1 MQRKKILTKFNSK
14 VASMKLLRL
23 IPSNT
28 NFDFLKLR
36 NYAFIFSTV
45 IILGT
50 LLSLL
55 FNNLNYG
62 IDFKGGILL
71 ELRSKNIN
79 SSNINDLRGKIS
91 SLDAGE
97 VSIQNFGKK
106 TDFLVR
112 IQKQDGDEK
121 QQIIMIEKVKSITK
135 NDYEVRRSEFV
146 GPVVGDELKTAGMLA
161 VGLALISIMVY
172 IWFRFEWQFSIAAII
187 ALTHDVVTTVGLF
200 SILQLEFNLATI
212 AAILT
217 TAGYSI
223 NDTVVIFDRVREN
236 LRRYKSKDHYFIYNK
251 SINETLSR
259 TVITSVT
266 TLLALI
272 IIFFFGGA
280 VLSDFALAMI
290 WGVLIGTFSSIF
302 VAVAILTF
310 FNIDKGDLV
319 EDEKNVPE
327 YERNN

>member
-1 MQRKKILTKFNSK
+1 
-14 VASMKLLRL
+14 MKLLRL

-28 NFDFLKLR
+28 NIDFLSIKKF
-36 NYAFIFSTV
+36 AFLFSILV
-45 IILGT
+45 ILGT
-50 LLSLL
+50 FLSLFL
-55 FNNLNYG
+55 NNLNYG

-71 ELRSKNIN
+71 EVRAKNYEK
-79 SSNINDLRGKIS
+79 SNINELRNKV
-91 SLDAGE
+91 LTLKAGE
-97 VSIQNFGKK
+97 ISIQKFGKEG
-106 TDFLVR
+106 DYLIR
-112 IQKQDGDEK
+112 IQKQEGDQK
-121 QQIIMIEKVKSITK
+121 QQIAMIEKVKLLID
-135 NDYEVRRSEFV
+135 NDYSIRRSEFV
-146 GPVVGDELKTAGMLA
+146 GPTVGDELKIAGIYAVSLSLLA
-161 VGLALISIMVY
+161 IMVY

-187 ALTHDVVTTVGLF
+187 ALIHDVISTVGLF
-200 SILQLEFNLATI
+200 SFLQLEFNLATI

-236 LRRYKSKDHYFIYNK
+236 LRRYKSKDHYYIYNK

-266 TLLALI
+266 TLIALF

-302 VAVAILTF
+302 VAVSILTF
-310 FNIDKGDLV
+310 FDINKGEKV
-319 EDEKNVPE
+319 EDQSNVPE
-327 YERNN
+327 YERDN

>member
-1 MQRKKILTKFNSK
+1 
-14 VASMKLLRL
+14 MKLLRL

-28 NFDFLKLR
+28 NIDFLSIKKF
-36 NYAFIFSTV
+36 AFLFSILV
-45 IILGT
+45 ITGT
-50 LLSLL
+50 FLSLFL
-55 FNNLNYG
+55 NNLNYG

-71 ELRSKNIN
+71 EVRAKNYEK
-79 SSNINDLRGKIS
+79 SNINELRNKI
-91 SLDAGE
+91 LTLKAGE
-97 VSIQNFGKK
+97 ISIQKFGKEG
-106 TDFLVR
+106 DYLIR
-112 IQKQDGDEK
+112 IQKQEGDQK
-121 QQIIMIEKVKSITK
+121 QQIAMIEKVKLLID
-135 NDYEVRRSEFV
+135 NDYSIRRSEFV
-146 GPVVGDELKTAGMLA
+146 GPTVGDELKIAGIYAVSLSLLA
-161 VGLALISIMVY
+161 IMVY

-187 ALTHDVVTTVGLF
+187 ALIHDVISTVGLF
-200 SILQLEFNLATI
+200 SFLQLEFNLATI

-236 LRRYKSKDHYFIYNK
+236 LRRYKSKDHYYIYNK

-266 TLLALI
+266 TLIALF

-302 VAVAILTF
+302 VAVSILTF
-310 FNIDKGDLV
+310 FDINKGEKV
-319 EDEKNVPE
+319 EDQSNVPE
-327 YERNN
+327 YERDN

>member
-1 MQRKKILTKFNSK
+1 
-14 VASMKLLRL
+14 MKLLRL
-23 IPSNT
+23 IQSNT
-28 NFDFLKLR
+28 NIDFLSIKKF
-36 NYAFIFSTV
+36 AFLFSIL
-45 IILGT
+45 IISGT
-50 LLSLL
+50 FLSLF

-71 ELRSKNIN
+71 EVRAKNYEK
-79 SSNINDLRGKIS
+79 SNINELRNKV
-91 SLDAGE
+91 LTLKAGE
-97 VSIQNFGKK
+97 TSIQKFGKEG
-106 TDFLVR
+106 DYLIR
-112 IQKQDGDEK
+112 IQKQEGDQK
-121 QQIIMIEKVKSITK
+121 QQIAMIEKVKLLID
-135 NDYEVRRSEFV
+135 NDYSIRRSEFV
-146 GPVVGDELKTAGMLA
+146 GPTVGDELKVAGIYAVSLSLLA
-161 VGLALISIMVY
+161 IMVY

-187 ALTHDVVTTVGLF
+187 ALIHDVISTIGLF
-200 SILQLEFNLATI
+200 SFLQLEFNLATI

-236 LRRYKSKDHYFIYNK
+236 LRRYKSKDHYYIYNK

-266 TLLALI
+266 TLIALF

-302 VAVAILTF
+302 VAVSILTF
-310 FNIDKGDLV
+310 FDINKGEKV
-319 EDEKNVPE
+319 EDQSNVPE
-327 YERNN
+327 YERDN

>member
-1 MQRKKILTKFNSK
+1 
-14 VASMKLLRL
+14 MKLLRL

-28 NFDFLKLR
+28 NIDFLSIKKFAYLFSILIISGT
-36 NYAFIFSTV
+36 FI
-45 IILGT
+45 
-50 LLSLL
+50 SLF

-71 ELRSKNIN
+71 EVRAKNVQK
-79 SSNINDLRGKIS
+79 SNINELRQKV
-91 SLDAGE
+91 LTLNAGE
-97 VSIQNFGKK
+97 ISIQNFGKEG
-106 TDFLVR
+106 DFLIR
-112 IQKQDGDEK
+112 IQKQDGDQK
-121 QQIIMIEKVKSITK
+121 QQIAMIEKVQTLINRDYSI
-135 NDYEVRRSEFV
+135 RRSEFV
-146 GPVVGDELKTAGMLA
+146 GPTVGDELKAAGIYAVSLSLLA
-161 VGLALISIMVY
+161 IMIY

-187 ALTHDVVTTVGLF
+187 ALIHDVISTIGLF
-200 SILQLEFNLATI
+200 SVLQLEFNLATI

-236 LRRYKSKDHYFIYNK
+236 LRRYKSKDHYYIYNK

-266 TLLALI
+266 TLIALF

-302 VAVAILTF
+302 VAVSILTF
-310 FNIDKGDLV
+310 FDINKGEKV
-319 EDEKNVPE
+319 EDQTNVPE
-327 YERNN
+327 YERDN

>member
-1 MQRKKILTKFNSK
+1 
-14 VASMKLLRL
+14 MKLLRL

-28 NFDFLKLR
+28 NIDFLSIKKF
-36 NYAFIFSTV
+36 AFLFSIL
-45 IILGT
+45 IISGT
-50 LLSLL
+50 FLSLF

-71 ELRSKNIN
+71 EVRAKNYEK
-79 SSNINDLRGKIS
+79 SNINELRNKV
-91 SLDAGE
+91 LTLKAGE
-97 VSIQNFGKK
+97 TSIQKFGKEG
-106 TDFLVR
+106 DYLIR
-112 IQKQDGDEK
+112 IQKQEGDQK
-121 QQIIMIEKVKSITK
+121 QQIAMIEKVKLLID
-135 NDYEVRRSEFV
+135 NDYSIRRSEFV
-146 GPVVGDELKTAGMLA
+146 GPTVGDELKIAGIYAVSLSLLA
-161 VGLALISIMVY
+161 IMVY

-187 ALTHDVVTTVGLF
+187 ALIHDVISTVGLF
-200 SILQLEFNLATI
+200 SFLQLEFNLATI

-236 LRRYKSKDHYFIYNK
+236 LRRYKSKDHYYIYNK

-266 TLLALI
+266 TLIALL

-302 VAVAILTF
+302 VAVSILTF
-310 FNIDKGDLV
+310 FDINKGEKV
-319 EDEKNVPE
+319 EDQSNVPE
-327 YERNN
+327 YERDN

>member
-1 MQRKKILTKFNSK
+1 
-14 VASMKLLRL
+14 MKLLRL

-28 NFDFLKLR
+28 NIDFLSIKKF
-36 NYAFIFSTV
+36 AFLFSILV
-45 IILGT
+45 ISGT
-50 LLSLL
+50 FLSLFL
-55 FNNLNYG
+55 KNLNYG

-71 ELRSKNIN
+71 EVRAKNYEK
-79 SSNINDLRGKIS
+79 SNINELRNKV
-91 SLDAGE
+91 LTLKAGE
-97 VSIQNFGKK
+97 ISIQKFGKEG
-106 TDFLVR
+106 DYLIR
-112 IQKQDGDEK
+112 IQKQEGDQK
-121 QQIIMIEKVKSITK
+121 QQIAMIEKVKILID
-135 NDYEVRRSEFV
+135 NDYSIRRSEFV
-146 GPVVGDELKTAGMLA
+146 GPTVGDELKIAGIYAVSLSLLA
-161 VGLALISIMVY
+161 IMVY

-187 ALTHDVVTTVGLF
+187 ALIHDVISTVGLF
-200 SILQLEFNLATI
+200 SFLQLEFNLATI

-236 LRRYKSKDHYFIYNK
+236 LRRYKSKDHYYIYNK

-266 TLLALI
+266 TLIALF

-302 VAVAILTF
+302 VAVSILTF
-310 FNIDKGDLV
+310 FDINKGEKV
-319 EDEKNVPE
+319 EDQSNVPE
-327 YERNN
+327 YERDN

>member
-1 MQRKKILTKFNSK
+1 
-14 VASMKLLRL
+14 MKLLRL

-28 NFDFLKLR
+28 NIDFLSIKKF
-36 NYAFIFSTV
+36 AFLFSIL
-45 IILGT
+45 IISGT
-50 LLSLL
+50 FVSLF

-71 ELRSKNIN
+71 EVRAKNVQK
-79 SSNINDLRGKIS
+79 SNINELRQKV
-91 SLDAGE
+91 LTLNAGE
-97 VSIQNFGKK
+97 ISIQNFGKEG
-106 TDFLVR
+106 DFLIR
-112 IQKQDGDEK
+112 IQKQDGDQK
-121 QQIIMIEKVKSITK
+121 QQIAMIEKVQTLINSDYSI
-135 NDYEVRRSEFV
+135 RRSEFV
-146 GPVVGDELKTAGMLA
+146 GPTVGDELKAAGIYAVSLSLLA
-161 VGLALISIMVY
+161 IMVY
-172 IWFRFEWQFSIAAII
+172 IWLRFEWQFSIAAII
-187 ALTHDVVTTVGLF
+187 ALIHDVISTIGLF
-200 SILQLEFNLATI
+200 SVLQLEFNLATI

-236 LRRYKSKDHYFIYNK
+236 LRRYKSKDHYYIYNK

-266 TLLALI
+266 TLIALF

-302 VAVAILTF
+302 VAVSILTF
-310 FNIDKGDLV
+310 FDINKGEKV
-319 EDEKNVPE
+319 EDQTNVPE
-327 YERNN
+327 YERDN

>member
-1 MQRKKILTKFNSK
+1 
-14 VASMKLLRL
+14 MKLIRL

-28 NFDFLKLR
+28 NFDFLKFKKI
-36 NYAFIFSTV
+36 AFLFSSL

-50 LLSLL
+50 FLSLL
-55 FNNLNYG
+55 FNSLNYG

-71 ELRSKNIN
+71 ELRAKNLN
-79 SSNINDLRGKIS
+79 VANINDLRSKVS
-91 SLDAGE
+91 SLNVGE
-97 VSIQNFGKK
+97 VSIQKFGKEI
-106 TDFLVR
+106 DFLVR
-112 IQKQDGDEK
+112 IQKQDGDETN
-121 QQIIMIEKVKSITK
+121 QIKIIDRVKEITLK
-135 NDYEVRRSEFV
+135 NYDIRRSEFV
-146 GPVVGDELKTAGMLA
+146 GPVVGDELKYSGILA
-161 VGLALISIMVY
+161 VCLALLAIMIY
-172 IWFRFEWQFSIAAII
+172 IWFRFEWQFSVAAII
-187 ALTHDVVTTVGLF
+187 ALTHDVFSTVGLF

-259 TVITSVT
+259 TVMTSVT
-266 TLLALI
+266 TLIALF

-302 VAVAILTF
+302 VAVSLLTF
-310 FNIDKGDLV
+310 FNINKGDQIM
-319 EDEKNVPE
+319 DEPNIPE
-327 YERNN
+327 YERN

>member
-1 MQRKKILTKFNSK
+1 
-14 VASMKLLRL
+14 MKLLRL
-23 IPSNT
+23 IPSDT
-28 NFDFLKLR
+28 NIDFLSIKKF
-36 NYAFIFSTV
+36 AFLFS
-45 IILGT
+45 ILIVSGT
-50 LLSLL
+50 FISLF

-71 ELRSKNIN
+71 EVRAKNVEK
-79 SSNINDLRGKIS
+79 SNINELRQKV
-91 SLDAGE
+91 LTLNAGE
-97 VSIQNFGKK
+97 ISIQNFGKEG
-106 TDFLVR
+106 DFLIR
-112 IQKQDGDEK
+112 IQKQDGDQK
-121 QQIIMIEKVKSITK
+121 QQIAMIEKVQTLINSDYSI
-135 NDYEVRRSEFV
+135 RRSEFV
-146 GPVVGDELKTAGMLA
+146 GPTVGDELKTAGIYAVSLSLLA
-161 VGLALISIMVY
+161 IMVY

-187 ALTHDVVTTVGLF
+187 ALVHDVISTIGLF
-200 SILQLEFNLATI
+200 SVLQLEFNLATI

-236 LRRYKSKDHYFIYNK
+236 LRRYKSKDHYYIYNK

-266 TLLALI
+266 TLIALF

-302 VAVAILTF
+302 VAVSILTF
-310 FNIDKGDLV
+310 FDINKGEKV
-319 EDEKNVPE
+319 EDQTNVPE
-327 YERNN
+327 YERDN

>member
-1 MQRKKILTKFNSK
+1 
-14 VASMKLLRL
+14 MKLIRL

-28 NFDFLKLR
+28 NFDFLKFKKV
-36 NYAFIFSTV
+36 AFLFSSLV
-45 IILGT
+45 ILGT

-55 FNNLNYG
+55 LNSLNYG

-71 ELRSKNIN
+71 ELRAKNLNVAKID
-79 SSNINDLRGKIS
+79 DLRNKIS
-91 SLDAGE
+91 SLNVGE
-97 VSIQNFGKK
+97 ISIQKFGKEI
-106 TDFLVR
+106 DFLVR
-112 IQKQDGDEK
+112 IQKQDGDESN
-121 QQIIMIEKVKSITK
+121 QIKIIDKVKEITSK
-135 NDYEVRRSEFV
+135 DYDIRRSEFV
-146 GPVVGDELKTAGMLA
+146 GPVVGDELKYSGILA
-161 VGLALISIMVY
+161 VCLALLAIMIY

-187 ALTHDVVTTVGLF
+187 ALSHDVFSTVGLF
-200 SILQLEFNLATI
+200 SVLQLEFNLATI

-259 TVITSVT
+259 TVMTSVT
-266 TLLALI
+266 TLIALF

-302 VAVAILTF
+302 VAVSILTF
-310 FNIDKGDLV
+310 FNINKGDQII
-319 EDEKNVPE
+319 DEANIPE
-327 YERNN
+327 YERD

>member
-1 MQRKKILTKFNSK
+1 
-14 VASMKLLRL
+14 MKLLRL

-28 NFDFLKLR
+28 NINFLSIKKL
-36 NYAFIFSTV
+36 AFLFSIL
-45 IILGT
+45 IISGT
-50 LLSLL
+50 FISLF

-71 ELRSKNIN
+71 EVRAKNVEK
-79 SSNINDLRGKIS
+79 SNINELRQKV
-91 SLDAGE
+91 LTLNAGE
-97 VSIQNFGKK
+97 ISIQNFGKEG
-106 TDFLVR
+106 DFLIR
-112 IQKQDGDEK
+112 IQKQDGDQK
-121 QQIIMIEKVKSITK
+121 QQIAMIEKVQNLINSDYSI
-135 NDYEVRRSEFV
+135 RRSEFV
-146 GPVVGDELKTAGMLA
+146 GPTVGNELKTAGIYAVSLSLLA
-161 VGLALISIMVY
+161 IMVY

-187 ALTHDVVTTVGLF
+187 ALVHDVISTIGLF
-200 SILQLEFNLATI
+200 SVLQLEFNLATI

-236 LRRYKSKDHYFIYNK
+236 LRRYKSKDHFYIYNK

-266 TLLALI
+266 TLIALF

-302 VAVAILTF
+302 VAVSILTF
-310 FNIDKGDLV
+310 FDINKGEKI
-319 EDEKNVPE
+319 EDQTNVPE
-327 YERNN
+327 YERDN

>member
-1 MQRKKILTKFNSK
+1 
-14 VASMKLLRL
+14 MKLLRL

-28 NFDFLKLR
+28 NIDFLSIKKF
-36 NYAFIFSTV
+36 AFLFSIL
-45 IILGT
+45 IISGT
-50 LLSLL
+50 FLSLF

-71 ELRSKNIN
+71 EVRAKNYEK
-79 SSNINDLRGKIS
+79 SNINELRNKV
-91 SLDAGE
+91 LTLKAGE
-97 VSIQNFGKK
+97 ISIQKFGKEG
-106 TDFLVR
+106 DYLIR
-112 IQKQDGDEK
+112 IQKQEGDQK
-121 QQIIMIEKVKSITK
+121 QQIAMIEKVKLLID
-135 NDYEVRRSEFV
+135 NDYSIRRSEFV
-146 GPVVGDELKTAGMLA
+146 GPTVGDELKIAGIYAVSLSLLA
-161 VGLALISIMVY
+161 IMVY

-187 ALTHDVVTTVGLF
+187 ALIHDVISTIGLF
-200 SILQLEFNLATI
+200 SFLQLEFNLATI

-236 LRRYKSKDHYFIYNK
+236 LRRYKSKDHYYIYNK

-266 TLLALI
+266 TLIALF

-302 VAVAILTF
+302 VAVSILTF
-310 FNIDKGDLV
+310 FDINKGEKV
-319 EDEKNVPE
+319 EDQSNVPE
-327 YERNN
+327 YERDN

>member
-1 MQRKKILTKFNSK
+1 
-14 VASMKLLRL
+14 MKLLRL
-23 IPSNT
+23 VPNNT
-28 NFDFLKLR
+28 NFDFLSIKVI
-36 NYAFIFSTV
+36 AFFFSL
-45 IILGT
+45 IILSGT
-50 LLSLL
+50 FISLI

-71 ELRSKNIN
+71 ELRSKNLN
-79 SSNINDLRGKIS
+79 SPNINELREKIS
-91 SLDAGE
+91 TLNAGE
-97 VSIQNFGKK
+97 VSIQNFGKD

-112 IQKQDGDEK
+112 IQKQEGDQKE
-121 QQIIMIEKVKSITK
+121 QIAMIDKVKSLTDK
-135 NDYEVRRSEFV
+135 DYTVRRSEFV
-146 GPVVGDELKTAGMLA
+146 GPVVGTELKKAGIYA
-161 VGLALISIMVY
+161 VSLALLSIMIY
-172 IWFRFEWQFSIAAII
+172 IWFRFEWQFSIAAIL
-187 ALTHDVVTTVGLF
+187 ALIHDVLTTVGLF

-236 LRRYKSKDHYFIYNK
+236 LRRYKSKTHYFIYNK

-266 TLLALI
+266 TLLALF

-290 WGVLIGTFSSIF
+290 WGVIIGTFSSIF
-302 VAVAILTF
+302 VAVSLLTY
-310 FNIDKGDLV
+310 FNINKG
-319 EDEKNVPE
+319 EKVDDRTNVPE
-327 YERNN
+327 YEREN

>member
-1 MQRKKILTKFNSK
+1 
-14 VASMKLLRL
+14 MKLLRL
-23 IPSNT
+23 IPANT
-28 NFDFLKLR
+28 DFDFLSLK
-36 NYAFIFSTV
+36 YFAFLFSVLIIF
-45 IILGT
+45 GT
-50 LLSLL
+50 LLSLY

-71 ELRSKNIN
+71 ELRAKNVQD
-79 SSNINDLRGKIS
+79 SDINDLRTKVS
-91 SLDAGE
+91 TLKAGE
-97 VSIQNFGKK
+97 ISIQGFGKEG
-106 TDFLVR
+106 DFLIR
-112 IQKQDGDEK
+112 IQKQEGDQS
-121 QQIIMIEKVKSITK
+121 QQIAMIEKVKTLTENEYTI
-135 NDYEVRRSEFV
+135 RRSEFV
-146 GPVVGDELKTAGMLA
+146 GPTVGDELKTAGIYAVAVSLLA
-161 VGLALISIMVY
+161 IMVY

-187 ALTHDVVTTVGLF
+187 ALIHDVISTVGLF
-200 SILQLEFNLATI
+200 SFLQLEFNLATI

-259 TVITSVT
+259 TIITSVT
-266 TLLALI
+266 TLIALF

-302 VAVAILTF
+302 VAVSILTF
-310 FNIDKGDLV
+310 FDINKG
-319 EDEKNVPE
+319 EKVDDQSSIPE
-327 YERNN
+327 YERDK

>member
-1 MQRKKILTKFNSK
+1 
-14 VASMKLLRL
+14 MKLLRL

-28 NFDFLKLR
+28 NIDFLSIKKF
-36 NYAFIFSTV
+36 AFLFSIL
-45 IILGT
+45 IISGT
-50 LLSLL
+50 FLSLF

-71 ELRSKNIN
+71 EVRTKNYEK
-79 SSNINDLRGKIS
+79 SNINELRNKV
-91 SLDAGE
+91 LTLKAGE
-97 VSIQNFGKK
+97 ISIQKFGKEG
-106 TDFLVR
+106 DYLIR
-112 IQKQDGDEK
+112 IQKQEGDQK
-121 QQIIMIEKVKSITK
+121 QQIAMIEKVKLLID
-135 NDYEVRRSEFV
+135 NDYSIRRSEFV
-146 GPVVGDELKTAGMLA
+146 GPTVGDELKIAGIYAVSLSLLA
-161 VGLALISIMVY
+161 IMVY

-187 ALTHDVVTTVGLF
+187 ALIHDVISTVGLF
-200 SILQLEFNLATI
+200 SFLQLEFNLATI

-236 LRRYKSKDHYFIYNK
+236 LRRYKSKDHYYIYNK

-266 TLLALI
+266 TLIALF

-302 VAVAILTF
+302 VAVSILTF
-310 FNIDKGDLV
+310 FDINKGEKV
-319 EDEKNVPE
+319 EDQSNVPE
-327 YERNN
+327 YERDN

>member
-1 MQRKKILTKFNSK
+1 
-14 VASMKLLRL
+14 MKLLRL

-28 NFDFLKLR
+28 NINFLSIKKL
-36 NYAFIFSTV
+36 AFLFSIL
-45 IILGT
+45 IISGT
-50 LLSLL
+50 FISLF

-71 ELRSKNIN
+71 EVRAKNVEK
-79 SSNINDLRGKIS
+79 SNINELRQKV
-91 SLDAGE
+91 LTLNAGE
-97 VSIQNFGKK
+97 ISIQNFGKEG
-106 TDFLVR
+106 DFLIR
-112 IQKQDGDEK
+112 IQKQDGDQK
-121 QQIIMIEKVKSITK
+121 QQIAMIEKVQNLINSDYSI
-135 NDYEVRRSEFV
+135 RRSEFV
-146 GPVVGDELKTAGMLA
+146 GPTVGDELKTAGIYAVSLSLLA
-161 VGLALISIMVY
+161 IMIY

-187 ALTHDVVTTVGLF
+187 ALVHDVISTIGLF
-200 SILQLEFNLATI
+200 SVLQLEFNLATI

-236 LRRYKSKDHYFIYNK
+236 LRRYKSKDHYYIYNK

-266 TLLALI
+266 TLIALF

-302 VAVAILTF
+302 VAVSILTF
-310 FNIDKGDLV
+310 FDINKGEKI
-319 EDEKNVPE
+319 EDQTNVPE
-327 YERNN
+327 YERDN

>member
-1 MQRKKILTKFNSK
+1 
-14 VASMKLLRL
+14 MKYLRL
-23 IPSNT
+23 IPSDT
-28 NFDFLKLR
+28 NFNFLKFKKI
-36 NYAFIFSTV
+36 AFVFSSL
-45 IILGT
+45 IILGS
-50 LLSLL
+50 LFSLL
-55 FNNLNYG
+55 FNSLNYG

-71 ELRSKNIN
+71 ELRSNNVALFNID
-79 SSNINDLRGKIS
+79 DLRNKVS
-91 SLDAGE
+91 SLNAGE
-97 VSIQNFGKK
+97 TSIQKFGKE

-121 QQIIMIEKVKSITK
+121 QQIKVIENLKKLTKDNYSI
-135 NDYEVRRSEFV
+135 RRSEFV
-146 GPVVGDELKTAGMLA
+146 GPVVGEELKMAGLLA
-161 VGLALISIMVY
+161 VSLAMLSIMLY

-187 ALTHDVVTTVGLF
+187 ALSHDVFSTVGLF

-266 TLLALI
+266 TLIALL

-280 VLSDFALAMI
+280 VLADFSLAMI

-302 VAVAILTF
+302 VAVSLLTF
-310 FNIDKGDLV
+310 FNINKG
-319 EDEKNVPE
+319 EQIANRTNIPE
-327 YERNN
+327 YERD

>member
-1 MQRKKILTKFNSK
+1 
-14 VASMKLLRL
+14 MKLLRL
-23 IPSNT
+23 IPSST
-28 NFDFLKLR
+28 NIDFLSIKKF
-36 NYAFIFSTV
+36 AFLFS
-45 IILGT
+45 ILIVSGT
-50 LLSLL
+50 FISLF

-71 ELRSKNIN
+71 EVRAKNVEK
-79 SSNINDLRGKIS
+79 SNINELRQKV
-91 SLDAGE
+91 LTLNAGE
-97 VSIQNFGKK
+97 ISIQNFGKEG
-106 TDFLVR
+106 DFLIR
-112 IQKQDGDEK
+112 IQKQDGDQK
-121 QQIIMIEKVKSITK
+121 QQIAMIEKVQDLINSDYSI
-135 NDYEVRRSEFV
+135 RRSEFV
-146 GPVVGDELKTAGMLA
+146 GPTVGDELKTAGIYAVSLSLLA
-161 VGLALISIMVY
+161 IMVY

-187 ALTHDVVTTVGLF
+187 ALVHDVISTIGLF
-200 SILQLEFNLATI
+200 SVLQLEFNLATI

-236 LRRYKSKDHYFIYNK
+236 LRRYKSKDHYYIYNK

-266 TLLALI
+266 TLIALL

-302 VAVAILTF
+302 VAVSILTF
-310 FNIDKGDLV
+310 FDINKGEKI
-319 EDEKNVPE
+319 EDQTNVPE
-327 YERNN
+327 YERDN

>member
-1 MQRKKILTKFNSK
+1 
-14 VASMKLLRL
+14 MKLLRL

-28 NFDFLKLR
+28 NIDFLSIKKF
-36 NYAFIFSTV
+36 AFLFSIL
-45 IILGT
+45 IISGT
-50 LLSLL
+50 FLSLF

-71 ELRSKNIN
+71 EVRAKNYEK
-79 SSNINDLRGKIS
+79 SNINELRNKV
-91 SLDAGE
+91 LTLKAGE
-97 VSIQNFGKK
+97 ISIQKFGKEG
-106 TDFLVR
+106 DYLIR
-112 IQKQDGDEK
+112 IQKQEGDQK
-121 QQIIMIEKVKSITK
+121 QQIAMIEKVKLLID
-135 NDYEVRRSEFV
+135 NDYSIRRSEFV
-146 GPVVGDELKTAGMLA
+146 GPTVGDELKVAGIYAVSLSLLA
-161 VGLALISIMVY
+161 IMVY

-187 ALTHDVVTTVGLF
+187 ALIHDVISTIGLF
-200 SILQLEFNLATI
+200 SFLQLEFNLATI

-236 LRRYKSKDHYFIYNK
+236 LRRYKSKDHYYIYNK

-266 TLLALI
+266 TLIALF

-302 VAVAILTF
+302 VAVSILTF
-310 FNIDKGDLV
+310 FDINKGEKV
-319 EDEKNVPE
+319 EDQSNVPE
-327 YERNN
+327 YERDN